1 MKGTAFY
8 VAGIIVIGVISA
20 AFSNLASALV
30 IERESGNLKR
40 LRSTPLRTGVFIA
53 GYVATALLIAI
64 LLAALVMVLG
74 RAAYGVPIPGATM
87 PAFVV
92 TVLVGAAAFSCLA
105 FAFTL
110 VIRQQRAAQAM
121 ITAVVLTLFFISGN
135 FFPVNKAPAAL
146 TTIAGLFP
154 VRHFNTAM
162 WTVFDPRTTGMGFQW
177 TDIAVIALWGVAG
190 LLIAAKYFRWK
201 PTGD

>member
-1 MKGTAFY
+1 M
-8 VAGIIVIGVISA
+8 
-20 AFSNLASALV
+20 L
-30 IERESGNLKR
+30 ERESGNLKR
-40 LRSTPLRTGVFIA
+40 LRSTPLRTGVFIT
-53 GYVATALLIAI
+53 GYVVTALLIAI

-74 RAAYGVPIPGATM
+74 RVAYGVPIPGATM

-110 VIRQQRAAQAM
+110 AVRQQRAAQAM

-162 WTVFDPRTTGMGFQW
+162 WTVFNPHTTGMGFQW
-177 TDIAVIALWGVAG
+177 TDIGVIALWGAAG